1 MRTTHIDARLDVYG
15 TPVCPIDGN
24 RLEHVFTRAGEIR
37 QLVCRNH
44 PGHPLYGVPMSEPYY
59 FENHDRH

>member
-1 MRTTHIDARLDVYG
+1 MTKTIEERLDIYG

-24 RLEHVFTRAGEIR
+24 VLEHVFAKVGY

-44 PGHPLYGVPMSEPYY
+44 PGHPLYESD
-59 FENHDRH
+59 DRRRPSS